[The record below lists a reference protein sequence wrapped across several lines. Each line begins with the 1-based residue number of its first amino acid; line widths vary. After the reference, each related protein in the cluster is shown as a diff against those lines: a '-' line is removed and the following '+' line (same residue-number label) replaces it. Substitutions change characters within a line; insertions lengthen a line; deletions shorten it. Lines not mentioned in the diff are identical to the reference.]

1 MKLNVLSYSKKII
14 LLSCNK
20 LFYDYRIIGKAKN
33 FILMK
38 LKRFFLFLVAFILI
52 TINPAHAYAGPGAA
66 IGAIIVA
73 LTVILAF
80 GASLLLSI
88 FELLRKFF
96 KAIKL
101 KFSKINKKSKSNKKT
116 KLIKK

>member
-1 MKLNVLSYSKKII
+1 MNYIESII
-14 LLSCNK
+14 
-20 LFYDYRIIGKAKN
+20 F
-33 FILMK
+33 
-38 LKRFFLFLVAFILI
+38 AFILI
-52 TINPAHAYAGPGAA
+52 TINPVHAYAGPGAA

-80 GASLLLSI
+80 GASFLLSI

-101 KFSKINKKSKSNKKT
+101 KFSKINRKSRTNKKSQINKKE
-116 KLIKK
+116 

>member
-1 MKLNVLSYSKKII
+1 
-14 LLSCNK
+14 
-20 LFYDYRIIGKAKN
+20 
-33 FILMK
+33 MK
-38 LKRFFLFLVAFILI
+38 LKRFFLFLFAFILI
-52 TINPAHAYAGPGAA
+52 TINPVHAYAGPGAA

-80 GASLLLSI
+80 GASLLLGI

-101 KFSKINKKSKSNKKT
+101 KFSKINRKSRSIKKNQVNKKD
-116 KLIKK
+116 

>member
-1 MKLNVLSYSKKII
+1 
-14 LLSCNK
+14 
-20 LFYDYRIIGKAKN
+20 
-33 FILMK
+33 MK